1 MTTARTTYARAALEY
16 DKAHE
21 QELLRVIAEA
31 IINASILSDANAIV
45 FRTGECA
52 QALMTVLAGILAM
65 PPSVTRSPAAIR
77 KTVDELGKRLRR
89 NVAAFETNEDLQHFL
104 AHCFRGNDVGGSA

>member
-1 MTTARTTYARAALEY
+1 MTTARTTYAKAMLEY

-21 QELLRVIAEA
+21 QELLRVITEA

-45 FRTGECA
+45 FRTGECT

-65 PPSVTRSPAAIR
+65 SPAATRSPAAIR
-77 KTVDELGKRLRR
+77 KTVDGFGKRLRR
-89 NVAAFETNEDLQHFL
+89 QVAAFETNEDLQHFL
-104 AHCFRGNDVGGSA
+104 ARCFRGNNGGSA